1 MPTNDQAQACL
12 RVCQMLSSYFRDIQ
26 IFRFDEQ
33 MDIVFIFAGE
43 ELQIIVNS
51 QGEWRFLNAAE
62 L

>member
-1 MPTNDQAQACL
+1 
-12 RVCQMLSSYFRDIQ
+12 MLSSYFRDIQ